1 MRAFIAIPPAANAMQ
16 NFKSVLH
23 DLAILYPEKLYL
35 TKPEK
40 LHLTLHFFAEFDP
53 SHVRALIFLLEKMVL
68 PESKIFIELQK
79 KLLLPDSEA
88 PSVLAYRVKKTRELM
103 ALKFQIDQCI
113 SNLGYAVET
122 REFLPHFTLA
132 RSKERGLLH
141 QIELPA
147 LDCAFA
153 FNEMVIYESIQKDG
167 AFTYRPIEII
177 NYST

>member
-40 LHLTLHFFAEFDP
+40 LHLTLHFFTEFDP
-53 SHVRALIFLLEKMVL
+53 SHIRALIFLLEKIVL
-68 PESKIFIELQK
+68 PENKIFIEPQK
-79 KLLLPDSEA
+79 KLLLPDLEA
-88 PSVLAYRVKKTRELM
+88 PSILAYRVKKTRELM
-103 ALKFQIDQCI
+103 ALKLQIDQCV
-113 SNLGYAVET
+113 SALGYPAEA

-141 QIELPA
+141 QIELPD

-153 FNEMVIYESIQKDG
+153 FNEIVIYESVQKDG
-167 AFTYRPIEII
+167 VFTYRPIEII
-177 NYST
+177 NYNN